1 MDLEITSQSPEQTIE
16 VGRRIGQKL
25 KGGEVIAICGPLGSG
40 KTHLIKG
47 IAAGAGAK
55 DSRQVNSPTFVIVN
69 EYSGRFDIYHIDA
82 YRLNSVAD
90 FEMLGFDDFC
100 YPQSVVLIE
109 WADKIE
115 SALRDIDYI
124 RIELEHI
131 GFTAE
136 HAKHAEQQLDIKI
149 KNSAVSASSAVKVFT
164 FLGES
169 QRLIHIKNLPQ
180 YIDY

>member
-16 VGRRIGQKL
+16 IGREIGRKL

-55 DSRQVNSPTFVIVN
+55 DSKQVNSPTFVLIN
-69 EYSGRFDIYHIDA
+69 EYSGRFDIFHIDA
-82 YRLNSVAD
+82 YRLKSVAE
-90 FEMLGFDDFC
+90 FEMLGFDEFC

-115 SALRDIDYI
+115 SALRAIDYI
-124 RIELEHI
+124 RIELEHA
-131 GFTAE
+131 GET
-136 HAKHAEQQLDIKI
+136 HRKI
-149 KNSAVSASSAVKVFT
+149 HF
-164 FLGES
+164 
-169 QRLIHIKNLPQ
+169 KNLPQ